1 MTYSLSQE
9 NQEGDQENEKK
20 TVTKHCHMSSYVGCT
35 QAPTMKVYSLKV
47 PPVQAVASSAYKSKV
62 LKVTFPASLREQM
75 SEKMNFSYSDSDY
88 GTYLNSEWS
97 NNMSKLLQ
105 GTMIDILSN
114 SKLFKAVL
122 SDTST
127 LKENYRLESNI
138 FSFEHQVRG
147 KQSHSVISISFTL
160 IDADTGKL
168 MKSKRFSY
176 AEPTPT
182 VDAKGYALATNKAL
196 THLSQDLLIWLR

>member
-1 MTYSLSQE
+1 MRGRKIVFSIIIFIGLF
-9 NQEGDQENEKK
+9 
-20 TVTKHCHMSSYVGCT
+20 GCT

-47 PPVQAVASSAYKSKV
+47 PPVQAVISSSYKSKV
-62 LKVTFPASLREQM
+62 LKVTFPTSLREQM

-88 GTYLNSEWS
+88 GTYINSQWS
-97 NNMSKLLQ
+97 NNMSRLLQ
-105 GTMIDILSN
+105 GTLIDILSK

-138 FSFEHQVRG
+138 FTFEHQVRG
-147 KQSHSVISISFTL
+147 EQSHAKISIQFTL

-168 MKSKRFSY
+168 IKSKRFSY

-182 VDAKGYALATNKAL
+182 VDAKGYASAANVIMRR
-196 THLSQDLLIWLR
+196 LSADLLRWLR

>member
-1 MTYSLSQE
+1 MI
-9 NQEGDQENEKK
+9 GRKIV
-20 TVTKHCHMSSYVGCT
+20 VTMSIILGLVGCT

-47 PPVQAVASSAYKSKV
+47 PPVNALSASAYKSKV

-88 GTYLNSEWS
+88 GTYMNSQWS

-105 GTMIDILSN
+105 GTLIDILSK

-122 SDTST
+122 ADTST

-138 FSFEHQVRG
+138 FTFEHQVRG
-147 KQSHSVISISFTL
+147 KQSHSVISISFAL

-196 THLSQDLLIWLR
+196 THLSQDLLRWLK